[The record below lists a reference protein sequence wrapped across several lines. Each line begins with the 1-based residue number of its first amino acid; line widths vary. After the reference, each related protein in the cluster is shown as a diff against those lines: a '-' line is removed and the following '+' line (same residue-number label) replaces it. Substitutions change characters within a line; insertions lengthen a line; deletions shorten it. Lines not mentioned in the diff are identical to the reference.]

1 MTEREKKILTDR
13 LIPVPQKIEFTDGA
27 DYIISDGCPVKI
39 FAANDAG
46 CGELVEKLFRSYWQT
61 TPEIIIYPEDH
72 TPSSND
78 ESYRIEIDEEELR
91 ISAASYSGVFN
102 AMKTLRQL
110 AEVQRGTVEVSG
122 YFLIP
127 CTIHDAPALSFRGIH
142 LCIFPETPIWD
153 IEKQLRIAAYH
164 KFNYAVIE
172 PWGVFP
178 FESHPEFVWADKKI
192 DKSELKRLIKLGKE
206 LGITLIPQL
215 NLIGHASSSRSVTAK
230 HATLSYDP
238 RLQPLFEPEGWSWC
252 LTNPAAR
259 KVLTDM
265 ALELYEFFECPPYFH
280 VGCDEADNVAT
291 CRDCRRRETKT
302 LVKEHIDFFYQLFA
316 ERNTR
321 IIMWHDML
329 VSRGDPRWKG
339 YTACGLEQYQL
350 EELYKELPRD
360 IIIADWQYLDPD
372 ELPEDADPD
381 WPVSKF
387 FKQEKF
393 DVMVCPWLNWRG
405 IASLGK
411 MAAREKLFGILE
423 TTWHIFHDR
432 NAVAVYCCAA
442 GAAWNPDA
450 IPENSLANRLALAQ
464 HTRQV
469 DWDMG
474 VDEYTHTGWCQYQ
487 LTYGEHPRQEF

>member
-13 LIPVPQKIEFTDGA
+13 LIPVPQKIEFHDGNE
-27 DYIISDGCPVKI
+27 YIIADGCKVEITIP
-39 FAANDAG
+39 DDSG
-46 CGELVEKLFRSYWQT
+46 CGELVIGLFQSYWQT
-61 TPEIIIYPEDH
+61 TPEMIICPEDY
-72 TPSSND
+72 TPLQND
-78 ESYRIEIDEEELR
+78 ESYGIEINEKVLK
-91 ISAASYSGVFN
+91 ISAVSRAGVFN

-122 YFLIP
+122 YFLVP
-127 CTIHDAPALSFRGIH
+127 CTIQDAPALAFRGIH
-142 LCIFPETPIWD
+142 LCIFPETPLWD
-153 IEKQLRIAAYH
+153 LEKQLRIAAYH

-192 DKSELKRLIKLGKE
+192 DKTEFKRLIKLGRE

-215 NLIGHASSSRSVTAK
+215 NLIGHASASRSVTAK
-230 HATLSYDP
+230 HAVLSYDP
-238 RLQPLFEPEGWSWC
+238 KLQPLFEPEGWSWC

-265 ALELYEFFECPPYFH
+265 ALELYEFFEHPPYFH
-280 VGCDEADNVAT
+280 IGCDEADNVAT

-302 LVKEHIDFFYQLFA
+302 LIKEHIGWFHQLFA

-329 VSRGDPRWKG
+329 VSSEDPRWKG
-339 YTACGLEQYQL
+339 YTACGLKQYQL

-360 IIIADWQYLDPD
+360 IIIADWQYLDPA
-372 ELPEDADPD
+372 ELPADADPD
-381 WPVSKF
+381 WPTSGF

-405 IASLGK
+405 ISSFGK
-411 MAAREKLFGILE
+411 MAAREKLFGMLE

-469 DWDMG
+469 DWDMKAN
-474 VDEYTHTGWCQYQ
+474 EYTHTGWCQYQ
-487 LTYGEHPRQEF
+487 LTYGEYPKQEF